1 VSKVT
6 RQTVTTQSTTPPDP
20 RSRDTGRR
28 DSGRRG
34 RGRLSILIAATL
46 TIGAGAVALPTG
58 AQAAPAA
65 VAAPSARLADPA
77 ADLALRA
84 RSLIAA
90 GLAGDSRAMTRY
102 AVVRNR
108 LAEVVADR
116 LGLDRRAMKRAWRQS
131 SIAHQQAVVAALS
144 QLGVPYR
151 RFASV
156 EGQGFDCSGLTSF
169 AWAVAGHSLTRSS
182 GTQIAAAES
191 RSYDNAQAGD
201 LVQYPGHVMMYL
213 GVGDAVVHSPYT
225 GRWVE
230 VRRIGDRSVRLGD
243 PIA

>member
-156 EGQGFDCSGLTSF
+156 GHGFDCSGSPRTPG
-169 AWAVAGHSLTRSS
+169 AWPVTPSPA
-182 GTQIAAAES
+182 S
-191 RSYDNAQAGD
+191 RGPDPSRRRVP
-201 LVQYPGHVMMYL
+201 LVDGASRVTWCTTPV
-213 GVGDAVVHSPYT
+213 T
-225 GRWVE
+225 
-230 VRRIGDRSVRLGD
+230 
-243 PIA
+243 